1 MILSVYS
8 VKMVF
13 PFPENIILPLFWK
26 SKYDLLQ
33 KNKLIDDIS
42 GIIEKED
49 NHPRKY
55 GISSDKK
62 IKDDKK
68 VNSLRYP

>member
-1 MILSVYS
+1 MLSVYS
-8 VKMVF
+8 VRMVF
-13 PFPENIILPLFWK
+13 PFPEKIILPLFWK